1 MSSSNKGACSIHLG
15 NYIIQIASGAMQQ
28 NPTTKERDASQSP
41 SRPESSPQRAQSNHR
56 TLSGMN
62 LIHAINMTPAA
73 NNTSSSSSGIAM
85 ASTADMSSY
94 GRGALDFKLK

>member
-1 MSSSNKGACSIHLG
+1 
-15 NYIIQIASGAMQQ
+15 
-28 NPTTKERDASQSP
+28 
-41 SRPESSPQRAQSNHR
+41 
-56 TLSGMN
+56 
-62 LIHAINMTPAA
+62 MTPAA